1 MKNLFCTHNQSLA
14 LKELGFD
21 IPCFAYVYTGDTGN
35 NVDRYE
41 ETEPSRA
48 INFNHD
54 SLCIS
59 QPLKS
64 QVFEWFRDNYNLISC
79 IRTNIYGCTIDE
91 QEFYYEIVSVRGVGS
106 YSLYNKFEEAESEC
120 IDKLIEMVK
129 NKL

>member
-54 SLCIS
+54 LLCIS

>member
-59 QPLKS
+59 QPLKQQAILFLLNKCDS
-64 QVFEWFRDNYNLISC
+64 LHGGELSM
-79 IRTNIYGCTIDE
+79 NILVMEVAY
-91 QEFYYEIVSVRGVGS
+91 
-106 YSLYNKFEEAESEC
+106 
-120 IDKLIEMVK
+120 
-129 NKL
+129 

>member
-21 IPCFAYVYTGDTGN
+21 MPCFAYVYTGDTGN

-41 ETEPSRA
+41 ETEPSRD

-54 SLCIS
+54 SICIP

-64 QVFEWFRDNYNLISC
+64 QVFEWFREKYSIVGYVVPHNGKWSYKIISNK
-79 IRTNIYGCTIDE
+79 INIELNGFKTYVD
-91 QEFYYEIVSVRGVGS
+91 
-106 YSLYNKFEEAESEC
+106 AELSC
-120 IDKLIEMVK
+120 IDKLIELVENNLDK
-129 NKL
+129 